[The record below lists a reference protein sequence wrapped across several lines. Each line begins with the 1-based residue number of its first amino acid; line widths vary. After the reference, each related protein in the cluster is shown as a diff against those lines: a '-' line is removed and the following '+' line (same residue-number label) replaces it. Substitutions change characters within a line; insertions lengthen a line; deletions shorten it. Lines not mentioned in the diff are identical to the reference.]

1 MSKLETKVCVLLAV
15 YNGEKFVKQQ
25 INSILY
31 QCDVS
36 CNIFVSVDV
45 SDDNSVEIIKGYSEN
60 FDNVH
65 LVSDRVQFGSAAKN
79 FYHLIKMVDVTTYDY
94 VCFADQD
101 DIWFPDKVSNAI
113 GKIVSNNVSGL
124 SSDVYA
130 FWPSKRKFKRVKKS
144 LPMTSLDHF
153 FESPGP
159 GCSQVFTA
167 KSFLKFQL
175 FFSSNEKLLIDFDY
189 HDWLIYAFYKEFNL
203 GWVISDIP
211 GMLYVQHSQNQI
223 GANSGL
229 VGLVKRLGLVRSK
242 WYRTQIVF
250 LANTFHKPDILTLRF
265 MASNM
270 FRLRRS
276 KLQSLI
282 VFLMFVFGFM

>member
-1 MSKLETKVCVLLAV
+1 MSRLDPKVCVLLAV

-36 CNIFVSVDV
+36 CNIFVSVDL
-45 SDDNSVEIIKGYSEN
+45 SDDKSVEIIKDYSEN

-65 LVSDRVQFGSAAKN
+65 LVSDRVRFGSAAKN
-79 FYHLIKMVDVTTYDY
+79 FYHLIKTVDVTTYDY

-101 DIWFPDKVSNAI
+101 DIWFPDKVSSAI
-113 GKIVSNNVSGL
+113 SKIVSEKVSGF

-130 FWPSKRKFKRVKKS
+130 FWPDKGKFKTIRKS
-144 LPMTSLDHF
+144 RPMTGLDHF

-167 KSFLKFQL
+167 ISFVKFQR
-175 FFSSNEKLLIDFDY
+175 FFSDNEEKLSYFDY
-189 HDWLIYAFYKEFNL
+189 HDWLVYAFYKESDL
-203 GWVISDIP
+203 GWSISDVP
-211 GMLYVQHSQNQI
+211 GMLYIQHSQNQI

-229 VGLVKRLGLVRSK
+229 AGLFLRLRLARSK
-242 WYRTQIVF
+242 WYRSQVSILVHIFNRPEILSKGFMVSNVF
-250 LANTFHKPDILTLRF
+250 G
-265 MASNM
+265 
-270 FRLRRS
+270 LRRS
-276 KLQSLI
+276 KLQALF
-282 VFLMFVFGFM
+282 VLFMFVLGFM